1 MSLEAALDIA
11 TLAQSILGARQRLSH
26 LIRATPCEQSLALSQ
41 RFSTDVW
48 LKGEHLQ
55 HAGSF
60 KTRGATNKLL
70 SLTPDE
76 KRAGVVAASTGNH
89 GASVAWAGRTLGV
102 PVRVYVPNGASPAK
116 VAMIQRYG
124 ADVQMHGTDG
134 LDAEVF
140 GRAFA
145 AEHGMPYISPY
156 NDPLVV
162 AGQGTVGVEL
172 AEQMGSIDSVIIA
185 VGGGG
190 LIGGTAAY
198 LKSIMPNVRMIGASP
213 VNSPVMALSV
223 RAGHVV
229 EYASKPTLSDGTAG
243 GVEQGAIT
251 FDLCRA
257 LIDEWVEVTEDEI
270 ATAMRDFIADHHQLI
285 EGSAAVAL
293 AVLARQ
299 ASALKG
305 QRVAVVL
312 CGSNISI
319 DALRV
324 VLAR

>member
-1 MSLEAALDIA
+1 MSALDPSQVAEHVIA
-11 TLAQSILGARQRLSH
+11 AHEQIAPYVRL
-26 LIRATPCEQSLALSQ
+26 TPCEASPAYAERLGV
-41 RFSTDVW
+41 DVW
-48 LKGEHLQ
+48 LKSEHLQ

-60 KTRGATNKLL
+60 KTRGATSKLL
-70 SLTPDE
+70 SLTPEE
-76 KRAGVVAASTGNH
+76 KRNGVVAASTGNH
-89 GASVAWAGRTLGV
+89 GASVAWAGRALEI

-116 VAMIQRYG
+116 VEMIRRYG

-145 AEHGMPYISPY
+145 VENGTPYISPY

-172 AEQMGSIDSVIIA
+172 AEQMQTVDTVIIA

-190 LIGGTAAY
+190 LIGGSAAY
-198 LKSIMPNVRMIGASP
+198 LKSIMPNVRFIGASP
-213 VNSPVMALSV
+213 VNSPVMAMSV
-223 RAGHVV
+223 RAGHIV
-229 EYASKPTLSDGTAG
+229 EFASKATLSDGTAG
-243 GVEQGAIT
+243 GVEQDAIT

-257 LIDEWVEVTEDEI
+257 LVDEWVEVSEDEI
-270 ATAMRDFIADHHQLI
+270 ANAMRDFIADHHQLI

-293 AVLARQ
+293 AALAQR
-299 ASALKG
+299 AGELRG

-312 CGSNISI
+312 CGGNVSI
-319 DALRV
+319 DTLRR
-324 VLAR
+324 VLAAP

>member
-1 MSLEAALDIA
+1 VAALDPS
-11 TLAQSILGARQRLSH
+11 TLADEILAAHERLSTYVR
-26 LIRATPCEQSLALSQ
+26 LTPSEVSLALSE
-41 RFSTDVW
+41 RYGADVW

-70 SLTPDE
+70 SLTSDE
-76 KRAGVVAASTGNH
+76 KRSGVVAASTGNH
-89 GASVAWAGRTLGV
+89 GASVAWAGRTLGI
-102 PVRVYVPNGASPAK
+102 PVRVYVPHGASIAK
-116 VAMIQRYG
+116 VAMIRRYG

-140 GRAFA
+140 GRQYAVDNA
-145 AEHGMPYISPY
+145 MPYISPY
-156 NDPLVV
+156 NDTFVV

-172 AEQMGSIDSVIIA
+172 AEQMQTVDAVIIA

-190 LIGGTAAY
+190 LIGGTAAF
-198 LKSIMPNVRMIGASP
+198 LKSKMPNVRVIGASP
-213 VNSPVMALSV
+213 VNSPVMAMSV
-223 RAGHVV
+223 RAGHIV
-229 EYASKPTLSDGTAG
+229 EFASEPTLSDGTAG

-251 FDLCRA
+251 LELCRV
-257 LIDEWVEVTEDEI
+257 LVDDWVDVTEDEI

-293 AVLARQ
+293 AALAQR
-299 ASALKG
+299 AGELRG

-312 CGSNISI
+312 CGGNVSI
-319 DALRV
+319 DTLRT
-324 VLAR
+324 VLAP

>member
-1 MSLEAALDIA
+1 VSALDPSQVAEQVIA
-11 TLAQSILGARQRLSH
+11 AHRQISPYVRQ
-26 LIRATPCEQSLALSQ
+26 TPCEASAAYAERLGV
-41 RFSTDVW
+41 DVW
-48 LKGEHLQ
+48 LKSEHLQ

-70 SLTPDE
+70 SLTPEE
-76 KRAGVVAASTGNH
+76 KRTGVVAASTGNH
-89 GASVAWAGRTLGV
+89 GASVAWAGRALEI

-116 VAMIQRYG
+116 VEMIRRYG
-124 ADVQMHGTDG
+124 AEVQMHGTDG
-134 LDAEVF
+134 LDAEVA
-140 GRAFA
+140 GRTFA
-145 AEHGMPYISPY
+145 VENGMPYVSPY

-172 AEQMGSIDSVIIA
+172 AEQMETVDTVIIA

-198 LKSIMPNVRMIGASP
+198 LKSIMPNVRAIGASP
-213 VNSPVMALSV
+213 VSSPVMALSV
-223 RAGHVV
+223 RAGHIV
-229 EYASKPTLSDGTAG
+229 EHVSEPTLSDGTAG

-251 FDLCRA
+251 FELCRA
-257 LIDEWVEVTEDEI
+257 LVDEWVDVTEDEI
-270 ATAMRDFIADHHQLI
+270 AKAMRDFIAEHHQLI

-293 AVLARQ
+293 AALAQR
-299 ASALKG
+299 AGELRG

-319 DALRV
+319 DTLRA

>member
-1 MSLEAALDIA
+1 MPSEVVGDLARLALN
-11 TLAQSILGARQRLSH
+11 ILGARQRLSH
-26 LIRATPCEQSLALSQ
+26 HIRVTPCEQSLALSQ
-41 RFSTDVW
+41 RFATDVW
-48 LKGEHLQ
+48 LKCEHLQ

-89 GASVAWAGRTLGV
+89 GASVAWAGRALGI
-102 PVRVYVPNGASPAK
+102 PVRVFVPNGASPAK
-116 VAMIQRYG
+116 VDMIRRYG

-140 GRAFA
+140 ARAFA

-156 NDPLVV
+156 NDPVVV
-162 AGQGTVGVEL
+162 AGQGTVGVEI
-172 AEQMGSIDSVIIA
+172 AEQMGRLDCVIVA

-190 LIGGTAAY
+190 LIAGSAAY
-198 LKSIMPNVRMIGASP
+198 LKSVMPNVRMIGASP
-213 VNSPVMALSV
+213 QNSPVMALSV
-223 RAGHVV
+223 RAGHIVQL
-229 EYASKPTLSDGTAG
+229 ASEPTLSDGTAG

-251 FDLCRA
+251 FDLCRK
-257 LIDEWVEVTEDEI
+257 LVDEWVEVTEDEI
-270 ATAMRDFIADHHQLI
+270 AAAMRDFIAEHHQLI

-293 AVLARQ
+293 AALAR
-299 ASALKG
+299 SATKLRS

-312 CGSNISI
+312 CGGNVSI
-319 DALRV
+319 DTLRT
-324 VLAR
+324 VLA

>member
-1 MSLEAALDIA
+1 MVDVA
-11 TLAQSILGARQRLSH
+11 TLSEAVLRAHASLLPY
-26 LIRATPCEQSLALSQ
+26 IRATPCEPSLSLSTQ
-41 RFSTDVW
+41 FEADVW
-48 LKGEHLQ
+48 LKSEHLQ

-70 SLTPDE
+70 SLTREE

-89 GASVAWAGRTLGV
+89 GASVAWAGHTLGI

-116 VAMIQRYG
+116 VEMIRRYG
-124 ADVQMHGTDG
+124 AEVQMHGTDG
-134 LDAEVF
+134 LDAEVA
-140 GRAFA
+140 GRTFA
-145 AEHGMPYISPY
+145 VENGMPYVSPY

-172 AEQMGSIDSVIIA
+172 AEQMETVDTVIIA

-198 LKSIMPNVRMIGASP
+198 LKSIMPNVRAIGASP
-213 VNSPVMALSV
+213 VSSPVMALSV
-223 RAGHVV
+223 RAGHIV
-229 EYASKPTLSDGTAG
+229 EHVSEPTLSDGTAG

-251 FDLCRA
+251 FELCRA
-257 LIDEWVEVTEDEI
+257 LVDEWVDVTEDEI
-270 ATAMRDFIADHHQLI
+270 AKAMRDFIAEHHQLI

-293 AVLARQ
+293 AALAQR
-299 ASALKG
+299 AGELRG

-319 DALRV
+319 DTLRA